1 MEAAII
7 DSNSKD
13 ARINLRAT
21 IYEKTLIEQ
30 AAKLQGIKVSQF
42 ILKDVLENAKSIVEK
57 ENMMVLNR
65 IDRKAFVN
73 AFLEEHKPSAYLS
86 NAIKDYEQ
94 DRPSI

>member
-1 MEAAII
+1 
-7 DSNSKD
+7 
-13 ARINLRAT
+13 
-21 IYEKTLIEQ
+21 
-30 AAKLQGIKVSQF
+30 
-42 ILKDVLENAKSIVEK
+42 
-57 ENMMVLNR
+57 MMVLNR